1 MSLQALQAAASRKGA
16 ALVAVVEVEG
26 STPRGVGSKMAVFPD
41 GSSVGT
47 VGGGK
52 VEAVALERA
61 VALLA
66 AEAAGREEGGGA
78 GGALEL
84 DLDLTGRETLGETA
98 ICGGRVRLLL
108 APVRNPEALAAALAR
123 LERGERSVLVFGSA
137 REGGLL
143 AVLDAEGE
151 AHGGGLPA
159 AAYPFDRGA
168 ALASLASGK
177 PCLGPADGR
186 LYDPILPAEKLLILG
201 AGHVGRALALMAPL
215 LGFQVTVGDPREGLA
230 DPDRFPQ
237 GVRVLAEPFERILAE
252 FPFDA
257 STYAIVVSP
266 GHLSD
271 LDCVRA
277 ILGREYRYAGF
288 IGSRRKVRMVLE
300 ELKAEGF
307 DPRRVDAL
315 AAPVG
320 LDIGAETPEEIAVAV
335 LAELVAWRRSSPA
348 LAGMAEDR
356 ARRRSAK

>member
-1 MSLQALQAAASRKGA
+1 MSLLALQAAASRKGA

-26 STPRGVGSKMAVFPD
+26 STPRGVGSKMAVFAD
-41 GSSVGT
+41 GQSVGT

-52 VEAVALERA
+52 VEAVAIERA
-61 VALLA
+61 VALLE
-66 AEAAGREEGGGA
+66 AEAAGRGEPGA
-78 GGALEL
+78 MEL

-108 APVRNPEALAAALAR
+108 APIGDPEALKTALSR

-137 REGGLL
+137 MAGGLL
-143 AVLDAEGE
+143 AVLDAEGKPH
-151 AHGGGLPA
+151 AGALPA
-159 AAYPFDRGA
+159 TEVRFDRDA
-168 ALASLASGK
+168 ALASLDSGK
-177 PCLGPADGR
+177 PCIGSADGF
-186 LYDPILPAEKLLILG
+186 LYDPILPAEKLLVLG

-215 LGFQVTVGDPREGLA
+215 LGFEVTVGDPRQGLA
-230 DPDRFPQ
+230 DPGRFPPE
-237 GVRVLAEPFERILAE
+237 VRVLAEPFERILAE
-252 FPFDA
+252 YPFDS

-307 DPRRVDAL
+307 DPGRVDAL
-315 AAPVG
+315 AAPIG

-335 LAELVAWRRSSPA
+335 LAELVAWRRRPPA

>member
-26 STPRGVGSKMAVFPD
+26 STPRGVGSKMAVFAD
-41 GSSVGT
+41 GGGVGT

-52 VEAVALERA
+52 VEAVAIERA

-66 AEAAGREEGGGA
+66 ALAAGREE

-108 APVRNPEALAAALAR
+108 APVRDPEALKSALSR

-137 REGGLL
+137 KAGGLL
-143 AVLDAEGE
+143 AVLDAEGKPQ
-151 AHGGGLPA
+151 AGSLPA
-159 AAYPFDRGA
+159 AGIGFDRDA
-168 ALASLASGK
+168 ALAALGSGK
-177 PCLGPADGR
+177 PSLGPVDGF

-215 LGFQVTVGDPREGLA
+215 LGFEVTVGDPRQGLA
-230 DPDRFPQ
+230 DPGRFPPE
-237 GVRVLAEPFERILAE
+237 VTVLAEPFERILAE
-252 FPFDA
+252 YPFDA

-277 ILGREYRYAGF
+277 ILAREYRYAGF

-300 ELKAEGF
+300 E
-307 DPRRVDAL
+307 
-315 AAPVG
+315 
-320 LDIGAETPEEIAVAV
+320 
-335 LAELVAWRRSSPA
+335 
-348 LAGMAEDR
+348 
-356 ARRRSAK
+356 